1 MPQEVPRVAVVDTF
15 RDEGEEAVGVA
26 DALKD
31 KLRGVLLD
39 TPPER
44 GGVTASLVKE
54 VRVRLDLA
62 GFRHVEIFV
71 SGGFTPERI
80 RAFVDSETPVNGFGV
95 GLHISSAPPNTF
107 TADMRFLKNANHEI
121 SIGLNLM
128 EPPTGPPDPV
138 SYHDLAMRS
147 SQEAEG
153 QADATGLEWYRLAEE
168 TLQQLSASTRTGQP
182 DQLENLARKVMI
194 ENCGRIAAG
203 IVESLQEGDQLLTKA
218 ISGSKGPPIISNM
231 VNVSILATKLGM
243 GLGYSRQELMRLA
256 HAGLLH
262 DVGMFMLPESLISSP
277 DKLSS
282 EDRARIVQ
290 HPEFGNKILTKLGA
304 EHDWLAQVAWQEH
317 ERWGGQG
324 YPRGL
329 SGPQIHEYARVIG
342 IVDIFDALVSPRPY
356 KRRLLP
362 HEAVRELLIAEK
374 ASFPSQIIKA
384 LVQQFSMFPLGTTV
398 RLNSGEVGTVIH
410 LNPRYPLRPVIQ
422 VSEAPGSVDDAGS
435 RTVDLSKTML
445 IHIVE
450 VVAPDSGG

>member
-1 MPQEVPRVAVVDTF
+1 MWSNEETDTMVRMSDLI
-15 RDEGEEAVGVA
+15 RDEG
-26 DALKD
+26 
-31 KLRGVLLD
+31 
-39 TPPER
+39 
-44 GGVTASLVKE
+44 
-54 VRVRLDLA
+54 
-62 GFRHVEIFV
+62 
-71 SGGFTPERI
+71 
-80 RAFVDSETPVNGFGV
+80 
-95 GLHISSAPPNTF
+95 
-107 TADMRFLKNANHEI
+107 
-121 SIGLNLM
+121 M

-153 QADATGLEWYRLAEE
+153 QADASGLEWYRLAEE

-231 VNVSILATKLGM
+231 VNVSILATKIGM

-262 DVGMFMLPESLISSP
+262 DVGMFLLPESLISSP
-277 DKLSS
+277 EKLSS
-282 EDRARIVQ
+282 EDRARMVQ
-290 HPEFGNKILTKLGA
+290 HPELGNKILTKLGA

-329 SGPQIHEYARVIG
+329 SGQQIHEYARIIG
-342 IVDIFDALVSPRPY
+342 IVDIFDALMSPRPY

-362 HEAVRELLIAEK
+362 HEAVRELLTAEK

-384 LVQQFSMFPLGTTV
+384 LVHQFSLFPLGTTV
-398 RLNSGEVGTVIH
+398 RLNTTEIGTVIQ
-410 LNPRYPLRPVIQ
+410 LNTRYPLRPVIRISQ
-422 VSEAPGSVDDAGS
+422 TPNVADHASPK
-435 RTVDLSKTML
+435 TVDLSKTML
-445 IHIVE
+445 LHIVE
-450 VVAPDSGG
+450 VVGPAYGD

>member
-1 MPQEVPRVAVVDTF
+1 M
-15 RDEGEEAVGVA
+15 
-26 DALKD
+26 
-31 KLRGVLLD
+31 
-39 TPPER
+39 
-44 GGVTASLVKE
+44 
-54 VRVRLDLA
+54 VRMSDL
-62 GFRHVEIFV
+62 
-71 SGGFTPERI
+71 I
-80 RAFVDSETPVNGFGV
+80 REQG
-95 GLHISSAPPNTF
+95 
-107 TADMRFLKNANHEI
+107 R
-121 SIGLNLM
+121 

-138 SYHDLAMRS
+138 PYQNLAMRS
-147 SQEAEG
+147 SEVAEG
-153 QADATGLEWYRLAEE
+153 QADATGLEWYRLAED
-168 TLQQLSASTRTGQP
+168 TLQHLSAVIRPGQP
-182 DQLENLARKVMI
+182 SQLENLTQAVHVVMV

-203 IVESLQEGDQLLTKA
+203 IVDSLQEGDQLLTKA
-218 ISGSKGPPIISNM
+218 ISGSKGSPIISNM
-231 VNVSILATKLGM
+231 VHVSILATKIGM
-243 GLGYSRQELMRLA
+243 GLGYRREDLVRLA

-262 DVGMFMLPESLISSP
+262 DVGMFMLPESLLTSQR
-277 DKLSS
+277 KLSAQ
-282 EDRARIVQ
+282 DRARIVQ
-290 HPEFGNKILTKLGA
+290 HPEFGYKILTELGA
-304 EHDWLAQVAWQEH
+304 QHSWLAQVAWQEH

-422 VSEAPGSVDDAGS
+422 VSEAPDSVDDADS

>member
-1 MPQEVPRVAVVDTF
+1 MWSNEETDTMVRMSDLI
-15 RDEGEEAVGVA
+15 RDEG
-26 DALKD
+26 
-31 KLRGVLLD
+31 
-39 TPPER
+39 
-44 GGVTASLVKE
+44 
-54 VRVRLDLA
+54 
-62 GFRHVEIFV
+62 
-71 SGGFTPERI
+71 
-80 RAFVDSETPVNGFGV
+80 
-95 GLHISSAPPNTF
+95 
-107 TADMRFLKNANHEI
+107 
-121 SIGLNLM
+121 M

-147 SQEAEG
+147 SPEAEG
-153 QADATGLEWYRLAEE
+153 QADVAGLGWYRLAEE

-231 VNVSILATKLGM
+231 VNVSILATKIGM

-329 SGPQIHEYARVIG
+329 SGQQIHVYARIIG
-342 IVDIFDALVSPRPY
+342 LVDIFDALMSPRPY

-384 LVQQFSMFPLGTTV
+384 LVHQFSLFPLGTTV
-398 RLNSGEVGTVIH
+398 RLNTTEIGTVIQ
-410 LNPRYPLRPVIQ
+410 LNTRYPLRPVIRISQ
-422 VSEAPGSVDDAGS
+422 TPDVADPANPK
-435 RTVDLSKTML
+435 TVDLSKTML
-445 IHIVE
+445 LHIVE
-450 VVAPDSGG
+450 VVGPGYGD